1 MSIIVDICRFLFQQE
16 AGASMFSI
24 LIVDD
29 EAESGDGLASLD
41 WQSIGF
47 EIAGVGAHGLE
58 ALALMEER
66 PVDVILTDIRMPF
79 MDGIQLLDAVKEK
92 YPFVKVIILS
102 GYDDFEYAK
111 KALRLGATDYLL
123 KPTVIEDLFA
133 IFKELHQKM
142 VNEKQIEYRQA
153 TLERKERL
161 LSRMLRVNFLKEL
174 LTGMVS
180 PEDIEQQAA
189 EAEFI
194 FSQESNYQVSILSL
208 DRLRNGGAG
217 VSKKELQL
225 IVFSLDNMLS
235 ELWEAKGLGYHY
247 VDPETYRCCLIGRDI
262 DLQAEMLRVK
272 KQLSA
277 CMGLWQSTF
286 TIGVGIPVT
295 NIAQVQFSYR
305 SAELALDSSAN
316 GNRISIGSNVDVV
329 SRTGSTEP
337 VKQEMPA
344 PKGTHYIIEEA
355 KKYIRQNYAKNVTL
369 KKVAEHAHV
378 TPNYLSALFKDTGEN
393 FIQYLTALRIE
404 QAKTL
409 LKDPRNKIYE
419 IVEMIGYLDS
429 AYFSATFKKYV
440 GKTPLEY
447 RLTMEE

>member
-1 MSIIVDICRFLFQQE
+1 
-16 AGASMFSI
+16 MFTI

-29 EAESGDGLASLD
+29 EAGIRDGLASLN
-41 WQSIGF
+41 WQTIGY

-58 ALALMEER
+58 ALAFMEER

-79 MDGIQLLDAVKEK
+79 MDGLQLLGAVKEQ

-111 KALRLGATDYLL
+111 QALKLGAADYLL
-123 KPTVIEDLFA
+123 KPTIIEDLFA
-133 IFKELHQKM
+133 IFKELHRTM

-161 LSRMLRVNFLKEL
+161 LSRMLRMNFLKEL
-174 LTGMVS
+174 LAGLVS
-180 PEDIEQQAA
+180 PEDIEQSAA

-194 FSQESNYQVSILSL
+194 FSQESDYQVSILSL
-208 DRLRNGGAG
+208 DRLQKG
-217 VSKKELQL
+217 VSGISKKELRL
-225 IVFSLDNMLS
+225 IAFSLDNMLT
-235 ELWEAKGLGYHY
+235 ELWEARGFGYHY
-247 VDPETYRCCLIGRDI
+247 VDPETARCYFIGRDI
-262 DLQAEMLRVK
+262 DSQDEMLQVK

-286 TIGVGIPVT
+286 TISIGIAVT
-295 NIAQVQFSYR
+295 NIEQVQFSCR
-305 SAELALDSSAN
+305 SAELALASSDE
-316 GNRISIGSNVDVV
+316 GNRLCLGTYVDVD
-329 SRTGSTEP
+329 SRRGALEP
-337 VKQEMPA
+337 VEHDPPA

-355 KKYIRQNYAKNVTL
+355 KKYLRQNYSKNVTL
-369 KKVAEHAHV
+369 KKVAEHVHV

-393 FIQYLTALRIE
+393 YIQYLTVLRIE

-409 LKDPRNKIYE
+409 LKDPKNKIYE
-419 IVEMIGYLDS
+419 VVEMVGYSDP

-447 RLTMEE
+447 RLSTEQ

>member
-1 MSIIVDICRFLFQQE
+1 
-16 AGASMFSI
+16 MFSI

-29 EAESGDGLASLD
+29 EAEIRDGLASLD
-41 WQSIGF
+41 WQSIDY

-66 PVDVILTDIRMPF
+66 PADVILTDIRMPF
-79 MDGIQLLDAVKEK
+79 MDGIQLLEAVKEK

-111 KALRLGATDYLL
+111 QALKLGAADYLL
-123 KPTVIEDLFA
+123 KPTIIEDLFA

-142 VNEKQIEYRQA
+142 INEKQIEYRHA

-174 LTGMVS
+174 FAGMVS
-180 PEDIEQQAA
+180 TEDIEQAAA

-194 FSQESNYQVSILSL
+194 LPQESDYQVTILSL
-208 DRLRNGGAG
+208 DRLRNGLSG
-217 VSKKELQL
+217 VSKKELRL
-225 IVFSLDNMLS
+225 IAFSLDNMLS
-235 ELWEAKGLGYHY
+235 ELWGARDLGYHY
-247 VDPETYRCCLIGRDI
+247 VDPETARCYFIGRDI
-262 DLQAEMLRVK
+262 DSQTEMLQVK

-286 TIGVGIPVT
+286 TISIGVSVT
-295 NIAQVQFSYR
+295 NIEQLHVSCR
-305 SAELALDSSAN
+305 SAELALASSGE
-316 GNRISIGSNVDVV
+316 GNRFCLGTYVDVD
-329 SRTGSTEP
+329 SRTDPLEP
-337 VKQEMPA
+337 LKQELPA
-344 PKGTHYIIEEA
+344 TKGTHYMIEEA
-355 KKYIRQNYAKNVTL
+355 KNYILQNYSNNVTL
-369 KKVAEHAHV
+369 KKVAEHVHV
-378 TPNYLSALFKDTGEN
+378 TPNYLSALFKETGEN

-409 LKDPRNKIYE
+409 LKNPKNKIYE
-419 IVEMIGYLDS
+419 IVEMVGYSDP

-447 RLTMEE
+447 RLFIEQ

>member
-1 MSIIVDICRFLFQQE
+1 
-16 AGASMFSI
+16 MFTI

-29 EAESGDGLASLD
+29 EAGIRDGLASLN
-41 WQSIGF
+41 WQTIGY

-58 ALALMEER
+58 ALAFMEER

-79 MDGIQLLDAVKEK
+79 MDGIQLLGAVKEK

-111 KALRLGATDYLL
+111 QALKFGAADYLL
-123 KPTVIEDLFA
+123 KPTIIDDLFA
-133 IFKELHQKM
+133 IFKDLHQKM
-142 VNEKQIEYRQA
+142 INEKQIEYRQA

-174 LTGMVS
+174 LAGMVS
-180 PEDIEQQAA
+180 PEDIEQSAA

-194 FSQESNYQVSILSL
+194 FSQESHYQVSILSL
-208 DRLRNGGAG
+208 DRLQKG
-217 VSKKELQL
+217 VSGISKKELRL
-225 IVFSLDNMLS
+225 ISFSLDNMLS

-247 VDPETYRCCLIGRDI
+247 VDPETARCYFIGRDI
-262 DLQAEMLRVK
+262 DSQDVMLQVK

-286 TIGVGIPVT
+286 TISIGIAVT
-295 NIAQVQFSYR
+295 NIEQVHVSCR
-305 SAELALDSSAN
+305 SAELALASSDE
-316 GNRISIGSNVDVV
+316 GNRLCLGTYVNVDTR
-329 SRTGSTEP
+329 SDTPEP
-337 VKQEMPA
+337 VEQDQQAA

-355 KKYIRQNYAKNVTL
+355 KKYILQNYTKNVTL
-369 KKVAEHAHV
+369 KKVAENVHV
-378 TPNYLSALFKDTGEN
+378 TPNYLSALFKETGEN

-419 IVEMIGYLDS
+419 IVEMVGYSDP

-447 RLTMEE
+447 RLSME